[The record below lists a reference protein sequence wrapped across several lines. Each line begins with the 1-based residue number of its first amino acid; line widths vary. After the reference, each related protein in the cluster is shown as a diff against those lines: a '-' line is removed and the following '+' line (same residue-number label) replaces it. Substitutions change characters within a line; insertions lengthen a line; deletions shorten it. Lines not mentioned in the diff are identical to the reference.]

1 MYKQC
6 IYMNSM
12 VQKWGNSLAL
22 RLPKSIARDLK
33 VGAGDAVELRIRGDL
48 LQVKPARPEYRLAD
62 LLRKVNAS
70 NLHRETDWG
79 DSVGKEIW

>member
-6 IYMNSM
+6 IYMNAR

-33 VGAGDAVELRIRGDL
+33 IGEGDEVELRIRGDL
-48 LQVKPARPEYRLAD
+48 LHVKPARVEYRLSD
-62 LLRKVNAS
+62 LLRKVSAT
-70 NLHRETDWG
+70 NLHRDTDWG
-79 DSVGKEIW
+79 DAVGKEVW